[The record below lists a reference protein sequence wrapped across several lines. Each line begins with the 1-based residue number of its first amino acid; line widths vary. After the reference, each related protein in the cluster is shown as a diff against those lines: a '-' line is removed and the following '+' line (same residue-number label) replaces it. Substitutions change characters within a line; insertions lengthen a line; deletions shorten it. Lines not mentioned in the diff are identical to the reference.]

1 MKTIRLIQAS
11 LLLALFGHA
20 VPGLAEDIDI
30 YSSNTGKAGYPNILI
45 IIDNS
50 ANWAAAN
57 DGWPNNLKKGQS
69 ELNSLRTI
77 ASELSNVNLGLMMF
91 TGGTSANNPNGPGGY
106 VRFHIRPM
114 DTTTAGTA
122 NKDAFKEL
130 IGPATGC
137 PIAPI
142 TNTNSL
148 NNTRNCIYGNFASGS
163 FSESVGSAKIDYS
176 ATMFEAFKYFGGY
189 TNPVN
194 ANTDIA
200 GAPISASQYGA
211 LRYSGGPDA
220 NSDKD
225 AFTDASKKNYIV
237 KNNSADPDDFFIK
250 SCAKNYIVFISNGAP
265 GTDSPASLLSG
276 VGGDTTPI
284 PNANAKAMANYADEW
299 ARFLK
304 QTDCSS
310 APGKQSVKTYTID
323 VYGPATNA
331 SDPEATAL
339 LKSMAN
345 AGGGKYFVAQN
356 EEAILD
362 ALRRIMLEVQAVNSV
377 FSSSSLPVSVNAQGT
392 FLNQIYMGMFR
403 PNEEAYPRWLGNLKQ
418 YQFAYNASDRTLM
431 LADSLG
437 YDAISS
443 AGTGFITPTAVS
455 FWTCTNAT
463 RSAALGAPY
472 NTRPLCS
479 TDPTS
484 GFWVVQPNSAG
495 GAFDLQD
502 GELVEK
508 GGAAQILRL
517 ANLSNVYTDRPGTTD
532 TTVTT
537 VTRNPRKLLTYCPSG
552 TGCGPSGT
560 PLSASL
566 FDSSNLAI
574 TDALLKTADAP
585 STTRDRLIRWV
596 RGHDYKNAELVN
608 NQDQELGP
616 GSPINIRPSVHGDVL
631 HSRPVVLNY
640 DQPTGVVVF
649 YGGNDGVFRAV
660 NGNQTSSIGAVPPG
674 GELWGFIPSEFY
686 GKLKRLHDNSPLM
699 LLPGVTTAI
708 TPTPQRKD
716 YFVDGSTGI
725 YQLLDANGKTLKTH
739 LYLAMRRGGRL
750 IYALDVTDPANP
762 KFLWKK
768 SNADSGFSELGQTW
782 SQPKVVFVKGHT
794 NPVLIFGA
802 GYDAAA
808 QGAEPP
814 TADAMGR
821 GIFILDAI
829 TGDLVWSFQ
838 PSCIAATCQ
847 AVSEMKYS
855 IPADITLMDRDRD
868 GKIDRLYA
876 TDVGG
881 NVWRVDLEPKAGHL
895 PAQWQVN
902 KLAALGC
909 GSGTCADGIT
919 PRKFFYPPEVITTP
933 TYDVVFAGSG
943 DREHPLYADPAKFPQ
958 AAYSVTNRLYM
969 LKDLNTG
976 KDATTIP
983 CVAPCI
989 ITEAALFNAT
999 STVYDNTLSG
1009 YYITLCNTKDS
1020 PSKPTTCPTGEKVV
1034 NAPTVTA
1041 GYVYFAT
1048 NQPTVPS
1055 ANSCPTL
1062 GTARGYSVSP
1072 FSGVD
1077 TYVEYEGGGLPPT
1090 AVSGVV
1096 NIVSDDGK
1104 ITTPV
1109 AFCIGCGGNT
1119 ECVGSGCTSAVGGA
1133 RPAIDVST
1141 SRKRTYW
1148 YIENK

>member
-20 VPGLAEDIDI
+20 VPGLAEDIDL
-30 YSSNTGKAGYPNILI
+30 YSSNTGAASYPNILI
-45 IIDNS
+45 ILDNS
-50 ANWAAAN
+50 ANWAAENQDWLPQGTTQGEA
-57 DGWPNNLKKGQS
+57 
-69 ELNSLRTI
+69 ELNALRTI
-77 ASELSNVNLGLMMF
+77 ANELSGVNLGLMMF
-91 TGGTSANNPNGPGGY
+91 TPGSGGANQDGGY

-114 DTTTAGTA
+114 DNDATGKGPT
-122 NKDAFKEL
+122 NKKALSEL
-130 IGPATGC
+130 IGTSTCGGGN
-137 PIAPI
+137 IGL
-142 TNTNSL
+142 TNSL
-148 NNTRNCIYGNFASGS
+148 NLTPNCIYKNFQTPA
-163 FSESVGSAKIDYS
+163 EKVNSANVNYS
-176 ATMFEAFKYFGGY
+176 AAMFEAFKYFGGY
-189 TNPVN
+189 TNPAN

-200 GAPISASQYGA
+200 GSPISASQYGA
-211 LRYSGGPDA
+211 LRYGGNPDA
-220 NSDKD
+220 KTDRF
-225 AFTDASKKNYIV
+225 AFTNSGSDRTNYIV
-237 KNNSADPDDFFIK
+237 TKEDGSPFIS
-250 SCAKNYIVFISNGAP
+250 SCAKNYIVFISNGEP
-265 GTDSPASLLSG
+265 GKDSAVSLLRG
-276 VGGDTTPI
+276 VGGDTVLI
-284 PNANAKAMANYADEW
+284 PNANAKARDNYADEW

-310 APGKQSVKTYTID
+310 ATGKQNVKTYTID
-323 VYGPATNA
+323 VYKAA
-331 SDPEATAL
+331 QDLDATAL
-339 LKSMAN
+339 LKSMAS

-362 ALRRIMLEVQAVNSV
+362 ALRRIVLEVQAVNSV

-403 PNEEAYPRWLGNLKQ
+403 PNEEANPRWLGNLKQ
-418 YQFAYNASDRTLM
+418 YQFAYDASDRTLM

-472 NTRPLCS
+472 NTRPICS

-484 GFWVVQPNSAG
+484 GFWVIQPNSAG

-640 DQPTGVVVF
+640 GGTTGVVVF

-660 NGNQTSSIGAVPPG
+660 NGNQTGTGAG
-674 GELWGFIPSEFY
+674 SELWGFIPSEFY
-686 GKLKRLHDNSPLM
+686 GKLKRLHDNSPVM
-699 LLPGVTTAI
+699 LLPGVTMTFNPPA
-708 TPTPQRKD
+708 QRKD

-725 YQLLDANGKTLKTH
+725 YQLLDADGKTLKAH

-750 IYALDVTDPANP
+750 LYALDVTDPANP

-768 SNADSGFSELGQTW
+768 SNTDSGFSELGQTW

-814 TADAMGR
+814 KPDTMGR
-821 GIFILDAI
+821 GIFVLDAI
-829 TGDLVWSFQ
+829 TGALVWSAQ
-838 PSCIAATCQ
+838 PSCSAPCLT
-847 AVSEMKYS
+847 VPGMNYS

-881 NVWRVDLEPKAGHL
+881 NVWRVDTERAFSGTPDTWG
-895 PAQWQVN
+895 VT

-909 GSGTCADGIT
+909 DSGTCAANIT
-919 PRKFFYPPEVITTP
+919 PRKFFYPPEVITT
-933 TYDVVFAGSG
+933 TKYDAVFAGSG
-943 DREHPLYADPAKFPQ
+943 DREHPLYADPAEFPQ

-969 LKDLNTG
+969 LKDLNNTS
-976 KDATTIP
+976 KDATTIFQP
-983 CVAPCI
+983 T
-989 ITEAALFNAT
+989 ITEAALFDAT
-999 STVYDNTLSG
+999 IKVYDNTLSG
-1009 YYITLCNTKDS
+1009 YYLTLCNTKDS

-1048 NQPTVPS
+1048 NQPQVPS
-1055 ANSCPTL
+1055 PNSCPTL
-1062 GTARGYSVSP
+1062 GTARGYSVNP
-1072 FSGVD
+1072 FTGVY
-1077 TYVEYEGGGLPPT
+1077 TSIEYEGGGLPPT

-1096 NIVSDDGK
+1096 NIVNADGT
-1104 ITTPV
+1104 TTPV
-1109 AFCIGCGGNT
+1109 PFCIGCGGNT